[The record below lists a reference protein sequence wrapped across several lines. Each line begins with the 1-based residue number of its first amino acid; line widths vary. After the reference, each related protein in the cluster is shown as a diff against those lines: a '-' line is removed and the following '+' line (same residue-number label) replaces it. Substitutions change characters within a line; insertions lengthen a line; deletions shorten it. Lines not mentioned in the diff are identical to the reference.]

1 MRPKVDELE
10 DILPEEPAKK
20 QYFLE
25 KGYSDLKAVIKDSFA
40 MNSAE
45 AKDQFKKRK
54 SDSDY
59 RIVKISNWVMR
70 IFASLAI
77 RLFGMVLTFA
87 ISTVH
92 CLVVFIIMLF
102 VYLGL
107 GVAKLID
114 FIYIHFGRI
123 SVICDNCKTK
133 SVLPGYKCPFCG
145 QIHYRL
151 RPNVYGI
158 FTHKCLCGQKLPAL
172 FLCSTKNKDT
182 GDVIKRKK
190 LEAFCS
196 NPDCSKVVFSEESR
210 PLCIPIAGT
219 TSVGKTSYL
228 TAVSHE
234 LVEVRLKPA
243 GCEIAQ
249 YSPEKEN
256 GFLELMSNYSR
267 GEVEKTHES
276 NEVEVPSAT
285 SISYFVKH
293 KTLRP
298 KRLVHM
304 FDIAG
309 ETFLNNSEH
318 EGQKHYRYSDGVI
331 LIIDP
336 LSIPEV
342 SSQFE
347 DQLNDVDLK
356 GIGKDDPNEAVSSLI
371 GKMRL
376 QAGLNEGQKIEVPL
390 AVVIN
395 KIDEPG
401 VRDYFTDEAKKRF
414 VDPERKQDDYAAENL
429 LCKAF
434 FTENYMGNFV
444 NLIEVN
450 FKTVRYFA
458 CSAIGHTRGE
468 GAYSPQR
475 VLKPI
480 EWITSLTD
488 ARLNKLVADAHQSLN
503 KEANE
508 EDEIKGEEN
517 KEESEAKNE

>member
-1 MRPKVDELE
+1 MRSKVDELE

-40 MNSAE
+40 LNSKD
-45 AKDQFKKRK
+45 AKNQFKKGH
-54 SDSDY
+54 SDSDHTV
-59 RIVKISNWVMR
+59 VKISNWFMR
-70 IFASLAI
+70 ICASLAI
-77 RLFGMVLTFA
+77 RLFGMALTLA
-87 ISTVH
+87 ISAVH
-92 CLVVFIIMLF
+92 CLIVFVIMLF
-102 VYLGL
+102 VRLAL
-107 GVAKLID
+107 AISKLID
-114 FIYIHFGRI
+114 FIYVHFGRI

-133 SVLPGYKCPFCG
+133 SVLPGYKCPICG

-151 RPNVYGI
+151 RPNDYGI

-182 GDVIKRKK
+182 GEAIKRKK
-190 LEAFCS
+190 LEALCS
-196 NPDCSKVVFSEESR
+196 NPDCSKVVYCEESR
-210 PLCIPIAGT
+210 PLCIPIAGS

-234 LVEVRLKPA
+234 LIEARLKPA
-243 GCEIAQ
+243 GCEIVQ

-256 GFLELMSNYSR
+256 GFLELMSNYSS

-276 NEVEVPSAT
+276 NEIDAPSAF
-285 SISYFVKH
+285 SVSYFVTH

-347 DQLNDVDLK
+347 DQLNEVDLK
-356 GIGKDDPNEAVSSLI
+356 GTGKDDPDKALSSLI

-376 QAGLNEGQKIEVPL
+376 QAGLNEGQKIDVPL

-401 VRDYFTDEAKKRF
+401 ICEFFTDNAKKRF
-414 VDPERKQDDYAAENL
+414 ADSEHKQADCVAENL

-434 FTENYMGNFV
+434 FTDNCMGNFV

-458 CSAIGHTRGE
+458 CSAIGHTRGD
-468 GAYSPQR
+468 GAYSPQH

-488 ARLNKLVADAHQSLN
+488 PKLNKLIVDKQKSSSS
-503 KEANE
+503 EANAE
-508 EDEIKGEEN
+508 GES
-517 KEESEAKNE
+517 KKESEANNE